1 MQQAMGEHG
10 GTALA
15 AFLLRHPEFAS
26 VHASAGEPGFIA
38 SSTMTLALD
47 PPRLRERLFGG
58 LAVPIVHQQL
68 SGQVARVLESRIGVA
83 CGGEPSPGALL
94 ALGADGLRSLGL
106 SASKARALLGLAE
119 EVDSGRLALESMLQ
133 MDDDAISARL
143 CELWGFGPWS
153 AHMFLLFTL
162 GRMDVWAPADLGVRK
177 GYAKLY
183 GLTELPTSRE
193 LAAEKERYSPNA
205 SIATWYLWRVLEF

>member
-1 MQQAMGEHG
+1 
-10 GTALA
+10 
-15 AFLLRHPEFAS
+15 
-26 VHASAGEPGFIA
+26 
-38 SSTMTLALD
+38 
-47 PPRLRERLFGG
+47 
-58 LAVPIVHQQL
+58 
-68 SGQVARVLESRIGVA
+68 
-83 CGGEPSPGALL
+83 
-94 ALGADGLRSLGL
+94 
-106 SASKARALLGLAE
+106 
-119 EVDSGRLALESMLQ
+119 